1 MKTAFFVG
9 LCLLCVSCKEV
20 NKDIQQ
26 VDVPKKTSAFVHYQ
40 MSEMALLMEQ
50 MYVDNMR
57 IKAAILA
64 EDTIADS
71 LPSYYLNLEKATLT
85 DPTDRDLFF
94 TTQLNLFLR
103 AQRLVYEEPQNRKQH
118 FNAMVE
124 SCIACHQVKCGGPIE
139 RIKKLL
145 IP

>member
-1 MKTAFFVG
+1 MKTAFFLG
-9 LCLLCVSCKEV
+9 LCLFCISCKEV
-20 NKDIQQ
+20 KKDVQQ
-26 VDVPKKTSAFVHYQ
+26 LEQPKAASTFIHYE

-57 IKAAILA
+57 IKKAILA
-64 EDTIADS
+64 DEAIADS
-71 LPSYYLNLEKATLT
+71 LPSYYMDLEKATLT

>member
-1 MKTAFFVG
+1 MRIFVFIG
-9 LCLLCVSCKEV
+9 LCLICFSCKDTKAVEQEV
-20 NKDIQQ
+20 K
-26 VDVPKKTSAFVHYQ
+26 PKESSFELYK

-57 IKAAILA
+57 LKEAILTGDA
-64 EDTIADS
+64 VVDS
-71 LPSYYLNLEKATLT
+71 LPAYYLSLERATMT
-85 DPTDRDLFF
+85 DPSDRDLFF
-94 TTQLNLFLR
+94 TTQLNLFLK
-103 AQRLVYEEPQNRKQH
+103 AQRIVYEDPLDKKEH
-118 FNAMVE
+118 FNAMVA

>member
-1 MKTAFFVG
+1 MRGIFLLA
-9 LCLLCVSCKEV
+9 LCALSLSCKKEGEV
-20 NKDIQQ
+20 P
-26 VDVPKKTSAFVHYQ
+26 VATAPKSPAFQMYK

-50 MYVDNMR
+50 MYVDNSR
-57 IKAAILA
+57 IKEAILA
-64 EDTIADS
+64 DEAVADS
-71 LPSYYLNLEKATLT
+71 LPAHYLRLLGATMT

-94 TTQLNLFLR
+94 NTQAELFLK
-103 AQRLVYEEPQNRKQH
+103 AQRLVYEEPTQRKEH